1 MKELNTGLLKKTAR
15 RALCA
20 AGLLGAGLL
29 APSASGQEQIEIN
42 FVSWGGAYAQ
52 SQIKAMI
59 EPYMADNPHVK
70 INVLQYSGGLTEIKA
85 QVESSKVT
93 WQVVD
98 VTSHQGIAGCKDGLL
113 EPLDKSTF
121 PAGSD
126 GTPAADDFVK
136 GSFLDCFVGNISWS
150 TVLAYNPKLV
160 AGMPRTVKDFWDV
173 RTYPGRRALRKVAAV
188 NIEWSLEADGVARGD
203 VYETLREDGA
213 IDRAFASLDR
223 LKPHAVWWEDG
234 DEPAQMLADGVV
246 TMASAWNG
254 RLYTAIAEE
263 GQPIETMWETQVFD
277 MDGFVVPKG
286 AANREEVM
294 KFLHFAT
301 GTKALA
307 LATQYISYGP
317 LRKSS
322 IPFIAPEI
330 LPHLPTAPDNFTH
343 ALRHNAEWW
352 ADNAATINERFEAWL
367 AK

>member
-1 MKELNTGLLKKTAR
+1 MTQLNTGFRGKRWLALGATVLL
-15 RALCA
+15 A
-20 AGLLGAGLL
+20 AGVLVPRAF
-29 APSASGQEQIEIN
+29 AQEQTEIN
-42 FVSWGGAYAQ
+42 FVSWGGAYAH
-52 SQIKAMI
+52 SQIKAMV
-59 EPYMADNPHVK
+59 EPYMAANPHVK
-70 INVLQYSGGLTEIKA
+70 INVLKYSGGLTDLKA

-98 VTSHQGIAGCKDGLL
+98 VTSHQGISGCKDGLL
-113 EPLDKSTF
+113 ERLDKASF

-126 GTPAADDFVK
+126 GTPAADDFVA
-136 GSFLDCFVGNISWS
+136 GSLLDCFVGNISWS
-150 TVLAYNPKLV
+150 TVMAYNPMLV
-160 AGMPRTVKDFWDV
+160 AGTPRSVADFWDV
-173 RTYPGRRALRKVAAV
+173 KAYPGRRALRKVATV
-188 NIEWSLEADGVARGD
+188 NIEWSLEADGVARED
-203 VYETLREDGA
+203 VYKTLREDGA

-223 LKPHAVWWEDG
+223 IKPHAVWWEDG
-234 DEPAQMLADGVV
+234 DKPAQLLADGIVA
-246 TMASAWNG
+246 MASAWNG

-286 AANREEVM
+286 AANRDEVM

-330 LPHLPTAPDNFTH
+330 LPHLPTAPENFKH
-343 ALRHNAEWW
+343 ALRHEAEWW
-352 ADNAATINERFEAWL
+352 ADNAAAINERFEAWL
-367 AK
+367 AE